1 MSLLKTWTIKY
12 GDSEQQVKPKDIVD
26 TLVRAR
32 GLMMRQRPSDGD
44 VTTFLRDR
52 LVLEVDIMIL
62 ELLVDQFG
70 GPLYDVI
77 QRPEVKI

>member
-1 MSLLKTWTIKY
+1 MSLMKKWTIKY
-12 GDSEQQVKPKDIVD
+12 GESEQEVKPKDIVD
-26 TLVRAR
+26 TLTRAR
-32 GLMMRQRPSDGD
+32 GLMMRQRPADGD
-44 VTTFLRDR
+44 VKSFLRDR

-77 QRPEVKI
+77 QMPEVKP